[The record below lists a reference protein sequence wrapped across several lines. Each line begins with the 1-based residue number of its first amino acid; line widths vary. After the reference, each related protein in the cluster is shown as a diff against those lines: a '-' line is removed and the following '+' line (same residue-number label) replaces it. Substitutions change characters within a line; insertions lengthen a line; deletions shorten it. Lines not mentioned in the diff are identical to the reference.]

1 MTVTAEAQSSSRL
14 RRVVGS
20 MSTITKVATVVVVV
34 ALIVVGAIVYLSTS
48 STTVVALFPRAASIY
63 AGDQVK
69 ILGVDVGKIEE
80 IEPTADNVR
89 VTMSVDSKYKIPA
102 NAGAVVVSPTLVSTR
117 FIQLTPVY
125 NGGPEMADG
134 AVIPMDR
141 TSTPME
147 FDDLKNQLSDLSQAL
162 GPQGANKNGSLSRF
176 LDVTAANADGQGQ
189 RFQNTLAAL
198 TKATDT
204 LNQGKGNLFGT
215 VRNLQV
221 FVSALAANDQ
231 QLVDINHNLAAVSG
245 TLADS
250 RQDLDGAL
258 VEFNRLAPLVQQFFD
273 HNRDRIVETTDRAG
287 QVARNLAGVK
297 DDLATTLLVAG
308 PAVQNFYNIYQNNS
322 FAGSLAVPNFRTP
335 AQIVCGAIGAVEPD
349 PHTAQQLCATALG
362 PILQAVVLPNEP
374 LGFGPLG
381 SQANGAAAQPVP
393 QLLNAPTQA
402 LPGVLPKLGGGN

>member
-1 MTVTAEAQSSSRL
+1 MTATTDTPEPSRL
-14 RRVVGS
+14 RRVTRS
-20 MSTITKVATVVVVV
+20 MSALAIGLTALVIVV
-34 ALIVVGAIVYLSTS
+34 LIVVGATVCFTTS
-48 STTVVALFPRAASIY
+48 STTVVALFPRAANIY
-63 AGDQVK
+63 EGDQVK
-69 ILGVDVGKIEE
+69 ILGVDAGRIQKIEPE
-80 IEPTADNVR
+80 TNDVK
-89 VTMSVDSKYKIPA
+89 VTLSVESKYKIPA
-102 NAGAVVVSPTLVSTR
+102 NAAAVVVSPTLVSTR

-125 NGGPEMADG
+125 NGGPEMRDG

-147 FDDLKNQLSDLSQAL
+147 FDDLKSQLTDLSQAL
-162 GPQGANKNGSLSRF
+162 GPHGANKNGSLRRF
-176 LDVTAANADGQGQ
+176 LDVTAANANGQGQ

-221 FVSALAANDQ
+221 FVSALAANDH
-231 QLVDINHNLAAVSG
+231 QLVDINNNLAAVSG

-250 RQDLDGAL
+250 RKDLDGAL

-273 HNRDRIVETTDRAG
+273 QNRSRIVETTDRAG

-322 FAGSLAVPNFRTP
+322 FSGSLAVPNLRNP
-335 AQIVCGAIGAVEPD
+335 AQIVCGSIEGLVPD
-349 PHTAQQLCATALG
+349 TAKASNLCSTALG
-362 PILQAVVLPNEP
+362 PILQAAALPGEP
-374 LGFGPLG
+374 LSLSPLG
-381 SQANGAAAQPVP
+381 SQSGPAAQPVP
-393 QLLNAPTQA
+393 QLLNAPTKA
-402 LPGVLPKLGGGN
+402 LLPSPGGGH